1 MSITMGTTLASL
13 VTNKRRVSALKSLGI
28 VTVGDAL
35 TYYPF
40 RVTEPVPL
48 RAIREA
54 APGQQMAFA
63 AVIRDMRV
71 VPMNARRG
79 YRLEATVDD
88 ADFARSRHVPG
99 STARLTFFSYRK
111 SYVDWVSM
119 RLRAGTSVVVSG
131 MPSEYMGQLQFTHPE
146 ILTVAP
152 GSAGT
157 GAGLEGYARGAAS
170 GNGAFAGSA
179 DPYASAQSAYPPA
192 AAAPSGAALKYDAD
206 TVQEALTRVCRPRP
220 VYHASSRISSEHI
233 HETILGLLWMMG
245 ARTSSTSDG
254 QLTGAGSADIV
265 APTTDTIAVQNGE
278 EKSGTTAE
286 SGAEALSQSIP
297 DVLPESVRKAK
308 NLMHRAEAFLAIH
321 DPASTARFKE
331 AIETLRY
338 EEAFVSQTSLLKA
351 RQHAHKSSAHP
362 CPLNEA
368 LETARAS
375 VGEAAAEPSAQP
387 GASERGAA
395 TNLPD
400 LPNLRDRFIASLPFT
415 LTVGQSQVVD
425 DIASDLERD
434 WPMQRLLQGEVG
446 SGKTV
451 VALAAMLQAVG
462 AGYQAVLVA
471 PTQVLAEQHYET
483 ISKMVSGLTLAQ
495 PGAKETDAA
504 ADVEGA
510 MGASGASTVS
520 SSKVTA
526 EIPVTLLTGGMKL
539 AARRKALAAAA
550 SGEPGIIV
558 ATHAAFS
565 KTFQA
570 PHLALVVIDEQ
581 HRFGVEQRESL
592 NAKTD
597 DGTTPHLLV
606 MTATPIPRTAAMT
619 WFGDLDISW
628 LTELPGGRKPIRTVV
643 VNEADAATMGR
654 MFAHIRARVDAGER
668 AYIVCPRIDADDE
681 ENEGGS
687 GVSAAAG
694 SARGRAAASGSSART
709 AAGGRATRAAADA
722 IGIDDPYETFD
733 ENGET
738 VARPPLHAVAEIAD
752 RLQKLP
758 QFQGIR
764 FATLTGRD
772 KDDVKTQVM
781 ADFAGGETPILV
793 STTVIEV
800 GVDVKQASCIVIFD
814 ADRYGLSQLHQLR
827 GRVGRG
833 GTNSWAFL
841 ISRAEP
847 GSPAEQRLEVIHH
860 SLDGAEIAQADLE
873 FRGAGD
879 VLGDAQSG
887 GKSSLKL
894 LRVVKDADMIADA
907 RTRAGQLLAADPELA
922 GEVQLAGAVLDFT
935 RGNETFLTSS

>member
-1 MSITMGTTLASL
+1 MSITMDTTLASL

-88 ADFARSRHVPG
+88 ADFARSRRAPG

-170 GNGAFAGSA
+170 GNGAFAGST
-179 DPYASAQSAYPPA
+179 DPYASVQSAYPPA
-192 AAAPSGAALKYDAD
+192 AAASSGAALKYDAD

-245 ARTSSTSDG
+245 ARTSSTPDG
-254 QLTGAGSADIV
+254 QLAGAGSAGIV

-278 EKSGTTAE
+278 ENSGTTAE

-321 DPASTARFKE
+321 DPASTTRFKE

-351 RQHAHKSSAHP
+351 RSHAHKSAAHS
-362 CPLNEA
+362 CPLV
-368 LETARAS
+368 TDS
-375 VGEAAAEPSAQP
+375 
-387 GASERGAA
+387 
-395 TNLPD
+395 
-400 LPNLRDRFIASLPFT
+400 LRDQFIASLPFS
-415 LTVGQSQVVD
+415 LTAGQQQVIH
-425 DIASDLERD
+425 DIAADLAHD

-451 VALAAMLQAVG
+451 VALAAMLQAVD

-471 PTQVLAEQHYET
+471 PTQVLAEQHAET
-483 ISKMVSGLTLAQ
+483 IGRMVEQLKPA
-495 PGAKETDAA
+495 
-504 ADVEGA
+504 
-510 MGASGASTVS
+510 
-520 SSKVTA
+520 
-526 EIPVTLLTGGMKL
+526 IPVTLLTGGMKL
-539 AARRKALAAAA
+539 AARRKALAAAS

-654 MFAHIRARVDAGER
+654 MFAHIRARVDTGER

-907 RTRAGQLLAADPELA
+907 RTRAEQLLAADPELA

>member
-1 MSITMGTTLASL
+1 MDTTLASL

-88 ADFARSRHVPG
+88 ADFARSRRVPG

-152 GSAGT
+152 GSAGA

-170 GNGAFAGSA
+170 GNGAFAGST
-179 DPYASAQSAYPPA
+179 DPYASVQSAYPPA
-192 AAAPSGAALKYDAD
+192 AAASSGAALKYDAD

-245 ARTSSTSDG
+245 ARTSSTPDG
-254 QLTGAGSADIV
+254 QLAGAGSAGIV
-265 APTTDTIAVQNGE
+265 APATDTIAVQNGE

-351 RQHAHKSSAHP
+351 RSHAHKSAAHS
-362 CPLNEA
+362 CPLV
-368 LETARAS
+368 TDS
-375 VGEAAAEPSAQP
+375 
-387 GASERGAA
+387 
-395 TNLPD
+395 
-400 LPNLRDRFIASLPFT
+400 LRDQFIASLPFS
-415 LTVGQSQVVD
+415 LTAGQQQVIH
-425 DIASDLERD
+425 DIAADLAHD

-451 VALAAMLQAVG
+451 VALAAMLQAVD

-471 PTQVLAEQHYET
+471 PTQVLAEQHAET
-483 ISKMVSGLTLAQ
+483 IGRMVEQLKPA
-495 PGAKETDAA
+495 
-504 ADVEGA
+504 
-510 MGASGASTVS
+510 
-520 SSKVTA
+520 
-526 EIPVTLLTGGMKL
+526 IPVTLLTGGMKL
-539 AARRKALAAAA
+539 AARRKALAAAS

-681 ENEGGS
+681 GNEGGS

-907 RTRAGQLLAADPELA
+907 RTRAEQLLAADPELA
-922 GEVQLAGAVLDFT
+922 DEVQLAGAVLDFT

>member
-1 MSITMGTTLASL
+1 MDTTLASL

-88 ADFARSRHVPG
+88 ADFARSRRVPG

-170 GNGAFAGSA
+170 GNGAFAGST
-179 DPYASAQSAYPPA
+179 DPYASVQSAYPPA
-192 AAAPSGAALKYDAD
+192 AAASSGAALKYDAD

-245 ARTSSTSDG
+245 ARTSSTPDG
-254 QLTGAGSADIV
+254 QLAGAGSAGIV

-278 EKSGTTAE
+278 ENSGTTAE

-321 DPASTARFKE
+321 DPASTTRFKE

-351 RQHAHKSSAHP
+351 RSHAHKSAAHS
-362 CPLNEA
+362 CPLV
-368 LETARAS
+368 TDS
-375 VGEAAAEPSAQP
+375 
-387 GASERGAA
+387 
-395 TNLPD
+395 
-400 LPNLRDRFIASLPFT
+400 LRDQFIASLPFS
-415 LTVGQSQVVD
+415 LTAGQQQVIH
-425 DIASDLERD
+425 DIAADLAHD

-451 VALAAMLQAVG
+451 VALAAMLQAVD

-471 PTQVLAEQHYET
+471 PTQVLAEQHAET
-483 ISKMVSGLTLAQ
+483 IGRMVEQLKPA
-495 PGAKETDAA
+495 
-504 ADVEGA
+504 
-510 MGASGASTVS
+510 
-520 SSKVTA
+520 
-526 EIPVTLLTGGMKL
+526 IPVTLLTGGMKL
-539 AARRKALAAAA
+539 AARRKALAAAS

-654 MFAHIRARVDAGER
+654 MFAHIRARIDAGER

-687 GVSAAAG
+687 GVSSAAG

-709 AAGGRATRAAADA
+709 AAGGRATRAAAAA
-722 IGIDDPYETFD
+722 IGIDNPYETFD

-833 GTNSWAFL
+833 GINSWAFL
-841 ISRAEP
+841 ISRADP

-907 RTRAGQLLAADPELA
+907 RTRAEQLLAADPELA

>member
-88 ADFARSRHVPG
+88 ADFARSRRVPG

-111 SYVDWVSM
+111 SYVDWVSV

-131 MPSEYMGQLQFTHPE
+131 MPGEYMGQLQFTHPE

-152 GSAGT
+152 VPAGA

-192 AAAPSGAALKYDAD
+192 ATAPSGAALKYDAD

-245 ARTSSTSDG
+245 ARTSSTPDG
-254 QLTGAGSADIV
+254 QLAGAGAAGIV
-265 APTTDTIAVQNGE
+265 APATDTIAVQNGE

-338 EEAFVSQTSLLKA
+338 EEAFVSQVSLLKA
-351 RQHAHKSSAHP
+351 RSHAHKSAAHS
-362 CPLNEA
+362 CPLV
-368 LETARAS
+368 TDS
-375 VGEAAAEPSAQP
+375 
-387 GASERGAA
+387 
-395 TNLPD
+395 
-400 LPNLRDRFIASLPFT
+400 LRDQFIASLPFS
-415 LTVGQSQVVD
+415 LTAGQQQVIH
-425 DIASDLERD
+425 DIAADLAHD

-907 RTRAGQLLAADPELA
+907 RTRAERLLAADPELA

>member
-1 MSITMGTTLASL
+1 MSITMDTTLASL

-88 ADFARSRHVPG
+88 ADFARSRRVPG

-152 GSAGT
+152 GSAGA

-170 GNGAFAGSA
+170 GNGAFAGST
-179 DPYASAQSAYPPA
+179 DPYASVQSAYPPA
-192 AAAPSGAALKYDAD
+192 AAASSGAALKYDAD

-245 ARTSSTSDG
+245 ARTSSTPDG
-254 QLTGAGSADIV
+254 QLAGAGSAGIV

-278 EKSGTTAE
+278 ENSGTTAE
-286 SGAEALSQSIP
+286 SGAETLSQSIP

-351 RQHAHKSSAHP
+351 RSHAHKSAAHS
-362 CPLNEA
+362 CPLV
-368 LETARAS
+368 TDS
-375 VGEAAAEPSAQP
+375 
-387 GASERGAA
+387 
-395 TNLPD
+395 
-400 LPNLRDRFIASLPFT
+400 LRDQFIASLPFS
-415 LTVGQSQVVD
+415 LTAGQQQVIH
-425 DIASDLERD
+425 DIAADLAHD

-451 VALAAMLQAVG
+451 VALAAMLQAVD

-471 PTQVLAEQHYET
+471 PTQVLAEQHAET
-483 ISKMVSGLTLAQ
+483 IGRMVEQLKPA
-495 PGAKETDAA
+495 
-504 ADVEGA
+504 
-510 MGASGASTVS
+510 
-520 SSKVTA
+520 
-526 EIPVTLLTGGMKL
+526 IPVTLLTGGMKL
-539 AARRKALAAAA
+539 AARRKALAAAS

-687 GVSAAAG
+687 GVLAAAG

-709 AAGGRATRAAADA
+709 AAGGRVTRAAADA

>member
-1 MSITMGTTLASL
+1 MDTTLASL

-88 ADFARSRHVPG
+88 ADFARSRRVPG

-152 GSAGT
+152 VPAGA

-170 GNGAFAGSA
+170 GNGAFAGST
-179 DPYASAQSAYPPA
+179 DPYASVQSAYPPA
-192 AAAPSGAALKYDAD
+192 AAASSGTALKYDAD

-245 ARTSSTSDG
+245 ARTSSTPDG
-254 QLTGAGSADIV
+254 QLAGAGSAGIV

-278 EKSGTTAE
+278 ENSGTTAE

-321 DPASTARFKE
+321 DPDSTARFKE

-351 RQHAHKSSAHP
+351 RSHAHKSAAHS
-362 CPLNEA
+362 CPLV
-368 LETARAS
+368 TDS
-375 VGEAAAEPSAQP
+375 
-387 GASERGAA
+387 
-395 TNLPD
+395 
-400 LPNLRDRFIASLPFT
+400 LRDQFIASLPFS
-415 LTVGQSQVVD
+415 LTAGQQQVIH
-425 DIASDLERD
+425 DIAADLAHD

-451 VALAAMLQAVG
+451 VALAAMLQAVD

-471 PTQVLAEQHYET
+471 PTQVLAEQHAET
-483 ISKMVSGLTLAQ
+483 IGRMVEQLKPA
-495 PGAKETDAA
+495 
-504 ADVEGA
+504 
-510 MGASGASTVS
+510 
-520 SSKVTA
+520 
-526 EIPVTLLTGGMKL
+526 IPVTLLTGGMKL
-539 AARRKALAAAA
+539 AARRKALAAAS

-681 ENEGGS
+681 GNEGGS

-907 RTRAGQLLAADPELA
+907 RTRAEQLLAADPELA
-922 GEVQLAGAVLDFT
+922 DEVQLAGAVLDFT